1 MIENKK
7 KKKKKKKI
15 LVYDFVFVKLL
26 PLSDIKNN
34 NTYKFVRTYVI

>member
-1 MIENKK
+1 MIENKLK
-7 KKKKKKKI
+7 KKKKNL
-15 LVYDFVFVKLL
+15 LVYDYVFVKLL

>member
-1 MIENKK
+1 MIEKK
-7 KKKKKKKI
+7 KKNF
-15 LVYDFVFVKLL
+15 LVYDYVFVKLL